1 MDVMDF
7 IRDKFSQDCSIG
19 TVLNLVIKEFGLSEK
34 DAQKEIDDYFKIIEE
49 IDRARNEQSK

>member
-19 TVLNLVIKEFGLSEK
+19 TVLNLVIKEYGLS
-34 DAQKEIDDYFKIIEE
+34 IIEE
-49 IDRARNEQSK
+49 IDRCRNEQSK